1 MSIFYGRKEKLTE
14 LKRWIVAD
22 RCRLVALLGM
32 GGMGKTS
39 LAVKLGKQMQHDF
52 ERIIWRSLD
61 SSIKYIFGINNF
73 IHL

>member
-1 MSIFYGRKEKLTE
+1 
-14 LKRWIVAD
+14 
-22 RCRLVALLGM
+22 
-32 GGMGKTS
+32 
-39 LAVKLGKQMQHDF
+39 MQHDF